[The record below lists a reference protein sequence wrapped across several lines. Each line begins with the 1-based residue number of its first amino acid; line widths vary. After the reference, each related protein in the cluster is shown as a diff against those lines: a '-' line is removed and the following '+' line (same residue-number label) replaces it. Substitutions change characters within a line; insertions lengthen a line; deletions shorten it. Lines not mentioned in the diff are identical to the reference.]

1 VEFRTPPA
9 SVRRTI
15 LERSLK
21 GLPVREEWLDRM
33 ADDPRAVPSDIDS
46 AAKVLAAI
54 DGQDARAT
62 EKSYERLIDTRL
74 AVRRMPRR
82 RRRGSRFQGFDLDLL
97 NCPVDIKKLVGQL
110 ERHKQASLC
119 FHGAPGSGKTALAHH
134 LARCLDRPLMLRR
147 ASELLSCYVGE
158 TEANL
163 ARMFVEAEEDD
174 AVLLLDEA
182 DSFLRDRRGARAVWE
197 VTQVNELL
205 VRMEEFEGLFVAATN
220 LVDDLDQAA
229 FRRFGVK
236 VRFDPLTLE
245 QRRTMLR
252 RIAGNLGLPV
262 DEGAEAYL
270 DHLSGLTPG
279 DFAAVRKR
287 ASLLEPASVQEL
299 VGLLEED
306 LALRLPTDK
315 VVGFGGVGSR

>member
-1 VEFRTPPA
+1 
-9 SVRRTI
+9 
-15 LERSLK
+15 
-21 GLPVREEWLDRM
+21 
-33 ADDPRAVPSDIDS
+33 
-46 AAKVLAAI
+46 
-54 DGQDARAT
+54 
-62 EKSYERLIDTRL
+62 
-74 AVRRMPRR
+74 
-82 RRRGSRFQGFDLDLL
+82 
-97 NCPVDIKKLVGQL
+97 
-110 ERHKQASLC
+110 
-119 FHGAPGSGKTALAHH
+119 
-134 LARCLDRPLMLRR
+134 
-147 ASELLSCYVGE
+147 
-158 TEANL
+158 
-163 ARMFVEAEEDD
+163 
-174 AVLLLDEA
+174 
-182 DSFLRDRRGARAVWE
+182 
-197 VTQVNELL
+197 
-205 VRMEEFEGLFVAATN
+205 MEEFEGLFVAATN